1 MTAKQP
7 DHRRDDERR
16 MRVIP
21 VQDGAEA
28 FVEMLNS
35 NGIEHLFLN
44 SGTDTFPI
52 QEALSRMTVE
62 ERPVPRV
69 ILCIDETTA
78 MFAAQGYYQLTG
90 KAQAVLVHVDAGTL
104 QIGGAYHDV
113 QRDKAAVLV
122 FAGRAP
128 STFGAAARGGKDM
141 PIHWIQEQRDQ
152 GGIVRNFTKW
162 DYELR
167 DLDSVGWVMQKAY
180 QVATSEPAGAVYVSL
195 PRELLLEEMTELN
208 APPSARHA
216 QPVPPAA
223 DPEAVAT
230 LAEWLVN
237 AERPLIIAGAAG
249 RDPGVVG
256 PLTELAEAVAAP
268 VSGAIGTRLNIPTR
282 HPLNAT
288 TCGAPSVAE
297 ADVMLVVDHDVPWV
311 PDQQTVEPPGRIA
324 WIDSDP
330 TKDNIPLWT
339 FPADLLLHAAPSRA
353 VPAVLDAVRSRL
365 TDERRAAIAARA
377 ERYAQ
382 ATAAERERLRARALE
397 VKEQRPIHPLWVAH
411 CLEEVLSDDAIVMNE
426 GMTGSFPWMAYTDRK
441 TPGTVFASGGSS
453 LGWGLGAAL
462 GAKLACPDRDVV
474 ALEGDGSFVFARPT
488 SAFWAAERYNA
499 PFLTVI
505 YNNSRHQATI
515 NSWNRYFPEGV
526 GPHENAFIGSEIEPS
541 PDYDVLVQAC
551 RGYGER
557 VEDPADVLPALRRGM
572 ERVRA
577 GQAAVIDIRIAQMDG
592 RTATR

>member
-7 DHRRDDERR
+7 DHRRDNERR

-223 DPEAVAT
+223 DPEAVAA

-297 ADVMLVVDHDVPWV
+297 ADVVLVVDHDVPWV

-324 WIDSDP
+324 WIDADP

-397 VKEQRPIHPLWVAH
+397 VKDQRPIHPLWVAH

-557 VEDPADVLPALRRGM
+557 VEDPADVLPALQRGM

>member
-1 MTAKQP
+1 MASTRTHESALL
-7 DHRRDDERR
+7 H
-16 MRVIP
+16 VP
-21 VQDGAEA
+21 VEDAAEA
-28 FVEMLNS
+28 FVEMLVH
-35 NGIEHLFLN
+35 NGIEHIFIN

-52 QEALSRMTVE
+52 QEAVVRMNE
-62 ERPVPRV
+62 QERPVPRF
-69 ILCIDETTA
+69 ILCIDEVTA
-78 MFAAQGYYQLTG
+78 MFAAQGYFQRTG
-90 KAQAVLVHVDAGTL
+90 RPQVVLVHVDAGTA

-195 PRELLLEEMTELN
+195 PRELLLEEMTTLN
-208 APPSARHA
+208 APPSTRHA
-216 QPVPPAA
+216 QPIPPAA
-223 DPEAVAT
+223 DSEAVAT

-249 RDPGVVG
+249 RDPAVVA

-282 HPLNAT
+282 HPLNAA

-297 ADVMLVVDHDVPWV
+297 ADVVLVIDHDVPWV

-324 WIDSDP
+324 WIDADP

-353 VPAVLDAVRSRL
+353 VPALLNAVRSRL

-377 ERYAQ
+377 EQYAQ
-382 ATAAERERLRARALE
+382 VTAAERERLRARALE
-397 VKEQRPIHPLWVAH
+397 VKDQRPIHPLWVAH

-462 GAKLACPDRDVV
+462 GAKLARPDRDVV

-505 YNNSRHQATI
+505 YNNSRHMATI
-515 NSWNRYFPEGV
+515 NSWRRYFPEGV
-526 GPHENAFIGSEIEPS
+526 GPHEDAYIGSEIEPS

-557 VEDPADVLPALRRGM
+557 VEDPAEVLPALRRGM

>member
-1 MTAKQP
+1 MTNP
-7 DHRRDDERR
+7 GNERS
-16 MRVIP
+16 MRTIP

-28 FVEMLNS
+28 FVEMLVS
-35 NGIEHLFLN
+35 NGIEYLFIN

-52 QEALSRMTVE
+52 QEAIARMIGE
-62 ERPVPRV
+62 ERPTLDV

-90 KAQAVLVHVDAGTL
+90 KVQAVLVHVDAGTL

-113 QRDKAAVLV
+113 QRDKAGVLV

-128 STFGAAARGGKDM
+128 STFGGTTRGGKDM

-167 DLDSVGWVMQKAY
+167 DLDSVNWVIQKAY
-180 QVATSEPAGAVYVSL
+180 QIATTEPAGATYVSL
-195 PRELLLEEMTELN
+195 PRELLLQEMSELN
-208 APPSARHA
+208 IPPSARHGR
-216 QPVPPAA
+216 PVSPAP
-223 DPEAVAT
+223 DPEAIIT
-230 LAEWLVN
+230 LADWLVS
-237 AERPLIIAGAAG
+237 ADKPLIITSAAG
-249 RDPGVVG
+249 RDPDLVS
-256 PLTELAEAVAAP
+256 PLTALAEAIGAP
-268 VSGAIGTRLNIPTR
+268 VAGAIGTRLNIPTQ
-282 HPLNAT
+282 HPLNAS
-288 TCGAPSVAE
+288 TCNPPSISE
-297 ADVMLVVDHDVPWV
+297 ADVILVIDHDIPWI
-311 PDQQTVEPPGRIA
+311 PGPATTEPAGRIA
-324 WIDSDP
+324 WIDFDP

-339 FPADLLLHAAPSRA
+339 FPADLLMHASPSA
-353 VPAVLDAVRSRL
+353 AIPALLDAVNKRL
-365 TDERRAAIAARA
+365 TVADQQRISGRVSQ
-377 ERYAQ
+377 YAQ
-382 ATAAERERLRARALE
+382 ATLEERERLLGRVMS
-397 VKEQRPIHPLWVAH
+397 VKDDTPIHPLWVAH
-411 CLEEVLSDDAIVMNE
+411 CLEQVLEDDAIVMNE
-426 GMTGSFPWMAYTDRK
+426 GMTGGWPWIAYTDRK
-441 TPGTVFASGGSS
+441 IPGTVFASGGSS

-462 GAKLACPDRDVV
+462 GAKLAHPTRDVI

-515 NSWNRYFPEGV
+515 NSWNRFFPEGT
-526 GPHENAFIGSEIEPS
+526 GPQDNIYVGSEIDPS
-541 PDYDVLVQAC
+541 PDYHILVQAC

-557 VEDPADVLPALRRGM
+557 VDTPAQVLPALRRGL

-592 RTATR
+592 RMATN

>member
-1 MTAKQP
+1 MTIHQTN
-7 DHRRDDERR
+7 DRH

-21 VQDGAEA
+21 VRDGAEA

-35 NGIEHLFLN
+35 NGVEFLFLN

-52 QEALSRMTVE
+52 QEAISRMTME
-62 ERPVPRV
+62 ERLVPRV

-128 STFGAAARGGKDM
+128 STFGRAARGGKDM

-152 GGIVRNFTKW
+152 SGIVRNFAKW

-167 DLDSVGWVMQKAY
+167 NLDSIGWVMQKAC
-180 QVATSEPAGAVYVSL
+180 QVATSDPAGAVYVSL
-195 PRELLLEEMTELN
+195 PRELLLEEMTSLN
-208 APPSARHA
+208 VPPPARHA
-216 QPVPPAA
+216 HPVPPAA
-223 DPEAVAT
+223 DPDAVAT
-230 LAEWLVN
+230 LADWLVN

-249 RDPGVVG
+249 RDPNVVA

-268 VSGAIGTRLNIPTR
+268 VSGAIGSRLNIPTR
-282 HPLNAT
+282 HPLNAAA
-288 TCGAPSVAE
+288 CGAPTVAD
-297 ADVMLVVDHDVPWV
+297 ADVVLVIDHDVPWV
-311 PDQQTVEPPGRIA
+311 PDQRTVEPPGRIA
-324 WIDSDP
+324 WIDADP
-330 TKDNIPLWT
+330 TKDTIPLWT
-339 FPADLLLHAAPSRA
+339 FPADLLLNAAPSQA
-353 VPAVLDAVRSRL
+353 VPALLDAVRTRLADSRR
-365 TDERRAAIAARA
+365 TAIAARA
-377 ERYAQ
+377 RQYAQ
-382 ATAAERERLRARALE
+382 AAAAERERLHARAME
-397 VKEQRPIHPLWVAH
+397 ARNHRPIHPLWVAH
-411 CLEEVLSDDAIVMNE
+411 CLEQVLSDDAIVMNE

-462 GAKLACPDRDVV
+462 GAKLACPQQDVV

-515 NSWNRYFPEGV
+515 NSWERYFPEGV
-526 GPHENAFIGSEIEPS
+526 GPLQNSYVGSEIDPS
-541 PDYDVLVQAC
+541 PDYDVLIQAC

-557 VEDPADVLPALRRGM
+557 VDDPADVLPALQRGL

>member
-1 MTAKQP
+1 MTTDSAN
-7 DHRRDDERR
+7 DRR

-35 NGIEHLFLN
+35 NGIEFLFLN

-52 QEALSRMTVE
+52 QEAISRMTVE
-62 ERPVPRV
+62 ERRVPRV

-128 STFGAAARGGKDM
+128 STFGGAARGGKDM

-167 DLDSVGWVMQKAY
+167 DLDSVGWVMQKAH
-180 QVATSEPAGAVYVSL
+180 QVATSAPAGAVYVSL
-195 PRELLLEEMTELN
+195 PRELLLEEMTSLS

-216 QPVPPAA
+216 SPAPPAA
-223 DPEAVAT
+223 DPEAIAA
-230 LAEWLVN
+230 LAEWLVE
-237 AERPLIIAGAAG
+237 ADRPLIIAGAAG
-249 RDPGVVG
+249 RDPNVVG
-256 PLTELAEAVAAP
+256 PLTALAEAVAAP
-268 VSGAIGTRLNIPTR
+268 VSGAIGTRLNMPTR
-282 HPLNAT
+282 HPLNAS
-288 TCGAPSVAE
+288 TCGAPTVAE
-297 ADVMLVVDHDVPWV
+297 ADVVLVVDHDVPWV
-311 PDQQTVEPPGRIA
+311 PDDQTVEPPGRIA
-324 WIDSDP
+324 WIDADP
-330 TKDNIPLWT
+330 TKENIPLWT
-339 FPADLLLHAAPSRA
+339 FPADLLIHAAPSRA
-353 VPAVLDAVRSRL
+353 TPALLDAVLERL
-365 TDERRAAIAARA
+365 NDERKAAIAARM
-377 ERYAQ
+377 ERYARN
-382 ATAAERERLRARALE
+382 TAAERERLRARAME
-397 VKEQRPIHPLWVAH
+397 VKDQQPIHPLWVAH
-411 CLEEVLSDDAIVMNE
+411 CLEQVLSDDAIVMNE
-426 GMTGSFPWMAYTDRK
+426 GMTGSFPWMAYTDRR

-488 SAFWAAERYNA
+488 SAFWAAERYSA

-515 NSWNRYFPEGV
+515 NSWRRYFPEGV
-526 GPHENAFIGSEIEPS
+526 GPHDNAFVGSEIEPS

-557 VEDPADVLPALRRGM
+557 VDDPADVLPALQRGM

-592 RTATR
+592 RQATR